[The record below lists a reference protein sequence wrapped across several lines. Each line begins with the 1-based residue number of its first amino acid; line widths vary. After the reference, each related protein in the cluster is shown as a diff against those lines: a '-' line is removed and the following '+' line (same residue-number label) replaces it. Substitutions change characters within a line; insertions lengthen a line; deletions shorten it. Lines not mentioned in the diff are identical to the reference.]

1 MVQLSFIENKT
12 YAGDH
17 LKSLILI
24 FVLIQLNNAN
34 ASLIAVM
41 DTGTD
46 ISHSDFYSKVWFNK
60 NERAGSLIDLDHDGF
75 AGDINGWDY
84 TSNSSLLFD
93 PKYQS
98 FITEDV
104 VKFFNYYGKLDLG
117 LLSGLS
123 PELNWLTDNFDNEE
137 LIDKVNFLGSYIH
150 GTHVSGIS
158 VGGNNQ
164 AKLLTL
170 KIIPAEYSEKSEND
184 DQQSPDSEIQKNEG
198 HNPTKTIDQYKNELV
213 EDANEQVK
221 QMIEL
226 NTYVNFHHVDVVN
239 QSFGLGQ
246 ADAQAFIQTEFN
258 NNFNRNPSQFELAL
272 LVKVYF
278 DRLLTQGTKM
288 FKVAPQTL
296 FVIAAGNDGSNNDLF
311 PDFPANVESENKI
324 VVTATLGFKKLAE
337 FSNFGMTKVDVAAP
351 GVGITSSAPTNTYIA
366 LSGTSQAAP
375 YVTNT
380 ISFIKDLNPNL
391 SSKEIKEIIL
401 RTVDVKNWLKKKVRS
416 SGIINRERA
425 LKAAELTHTQPLEDA
440 ILNARLL
447 VQDVAIEKSF
457 LNKNINLKIKLRPYR
472 PSLIVRK

>member
-1 MVQLSFIENKT
+1 
-12 YAGDH
+12 
-17 LKSLILI
+17 
-24 FVLIQLNNAN
+24 
-34 ASLIAVM
+34 
-41 DTGTD
+41 
-46 ISHSDFYSKVWFNK
+46 
-60 NERAGSLIDLDHDGF
+60 
-75 AGDINGWDY
+75 
-84 TSNSSLLFD
+84 
-93 PKYQS
+93 
-98 FITEDV
+98 
-104 VKFFNYYGKLDLG
+104 
-117 LLSGLS
+117 
-123 PELNWLTDNFDNEE
+123 
-137 LIDKVNFLGSYIH
+137 
-150 GTHVSGIS
+150 
-158 VGGNNQ
+158 
-164 AKLLTL
+164 
-170 KIIPAEYSEKSEND
+170 
-184 DQQSPDSEIQKNEG
+184 
-198 HNPTKTIDQYKNELV
+198 
-213 EDANEQVK
+213 
-221 QMIEL
+221 
-226 NTYVNFHHVDVVN
+226 VN

-246 ADAQAFIQTEFN
+246 ADVQAFIQTEFN
-258 NNFNRNPSQFELAL
+258 NIFNRNPSQFELAL

-457 LNKNINLKIKLRPYR
+457 LNKNINLNLKIKLRPYR